1 MGWNPKRWAKGIQQ
15 SPFDTSQITAINFAA
30 MKTLILILAICMVS
44 IGATVQTQQKTWE
57 YKFLYECN
65 EKKANSLGQE
75 GWELTA
81 IQSTGTGLGN
91 NVPTY
96 VFKRLK

>member
-1 MGWNPKRWAKGIQQ
+1 MV
-15 SPFDTSQITAINFAA
+15 SPLTFHA
-30 MKTLILILAICMVS
+30 MKTLIIFILLCAVCAIG
-44 IGATVQTQQKTWE
+44 IGASQTKQSSWE
-57 YKFLYECN
+57 YKFLYECS

-81 IQSTGTGLGN
+81 IQSTGPGIGN

-96 VFKRLK
+96 VFKRPK

>member
-1 MGWNPKRWAKGIQQ
+1 MKRYVIALLLVCAITVMGQQ
-15 SPFDTSQITAINFAA
+15 PASRDQ
-30 MKTLILILAICMVS
+30 
-44 IGATVQTQQKTWE
+44 WE

-65 EKKANSLGQE
+65 EKKADSLGQE

-81 IQSTGTGLGN
+81 IQSTGPGIGN

>member
-1 MGWNPKRWAKGIQQ
+1 MKHLLVALLLVCAITVMGQQ
-15 SPFDTSQITAINFAA
+15 TPTRSA
-30 MKTLILILAICMVS
+30 
-44 IGATVQTQQKTWE
+44 WE

-65 EKKANSLGQE
+65 EKKINALGQE

-81 IQSTGTGLGN
+81 IQSTGPGPGD

>member
-1 MGWNPKRWAKGIQQ
+1 
-15 SPFDTSQITAINFAA
+15 
-30 MKTLILILAICMVS
+30 MKTLILILAICIVS
-44 IGATVQTQQKTWE
+44 LGATFQSEQKTWE

-65 EKKANSLGQE
+65 EKKANVLGQE

-81 IQSTGTGLGN
+81 IQSTGPGLGN

-96 VFKRLK
+96 VFRRSK